1 MKNNFVVEP
10 FSKLKDQINRDDFDC
25 GNNHLNDFIK
35 TKASQYE
42 KNNLAKI
49 YLAKEENTNIIAGY
63 YSLSASSVELTN
75 IPNKIT
81 SKLPKHSKLPV
92 ALLGKLAVNKIYQGQ
107 GLGAFLLMDALD
119 KIIKISSELGYF
131 AVEVDAIDESAKTFY
146 LKYGFES
153 LLDDDKH
160 MYITIKK
167 LNKLLNYS

>member
-1 MKNNFVVEP
+1 MKNNFNIVR
-10 FSKLKDQINRDDFDC
+10 FSEFKDKINRDNFDC

-35 TKASQYE
+35 TKGSQYE
-42 KNNLAKI
+42 KNNLARI
-49 YLAKEENTNIIAGY
+49 FLAIENNNNFVGY
-63 YSLSASSVELTN
+63 YTISANSVKLTD
-75 IPNKIT
+75 IPQDISK
-81 SKLPKHSKLPV
+81 KLPKHTNVSVL
-92 ALLGKLAVNKIYQGQ
+92 LLGKLAVNKIYQGQ

-119 KIIKISSELGYF
+119 RIMKMSSELGYF
-131 AVEVDAIDESAKTFY
+131 AVEVDAIDESAKNFY